1 MRVKLD
7 SSVLSQTRWSEYA
20 VRFFFGG
27 CIAAVAGLVAMKFG
41 PVLGG
46 VLLAFPAIFPAG
58 ATLIEKHETK
68 KKQKAGL
75 NGKARGRQAASIDAA
90 GAAIGTL
97 GLLVFAFLV
106 WRLLP
111 QYGAWISIS
120 AATAAWLG
128 VSVLLWLARKH
139 SHVGR
144 KLRFDG
150 RVIDAR
156 KRPDC

>member
-7 SSVLSQTRWSEYA
+7 SSALSQTRWSEYA

-27 CIAAVAGLVAMKFG
+27 CITAIAGVVAMKFG

-58 ATLIEKHETK
+58 ATLIEKHETE

-75 NGKARGRQAASIDAA
+75 KGEDRGRRAASVDAA
-90 GAAIGTL
+90 GAAIGTI
-97 GLLVFAFLV
+97 GLLVFALLV
-106 WRLLP
+106 WQLLP
-111 QYGAWISIS
+111 RHNAWMSVP

-128 VSVLLWLARKH
+128 VSILFWLIRKH
-139 SHVGR
+139 SHLRRKPRVGNPT
-144 KLRFDG
+144 
-150 RVIDAR
+150 IHAR
-156 KRPDC
+156 SG

>member
-7 SSVLSQTRWSEYA
+7 SSALSQTRWSEYA

-27 CIAAVAGLVAMKFG
+27 CITAMAAVVAMKFG

-58 ATLIEKHETK
+58 ATLIEKHETE

-75 NGKARGRQAASIDAA
+75 NGKARGRKAASIDAA
-90 GAAIGTL
+90 GAAIGAL
-97 GLLVFAFLV
+97 GLLVFAFLM
-106 WRLLP
+106 WRFLP
-111 QYGAWISIS
+111 QHGAWISIP

-128 VSVLLWLARKH
+128 VSVLLWVARKH
-139 SHVGR
+139 SHLGR
-144 KLRFDG
+144 KLRFEG
-150 RVIDAR
+150 RVIHAR
-156 KRPDC
+156 KR